1 MTNPEEVAVQRITVG
16 GSEMAVFGFQ
26 GQLRDMML
34 ADLRSGYLMTGNYT
48 SDGKAISPQ
57 AMRSLAVAGVAST
70 ATAASAA
77 FSSTLFMATANPA
90 TLMQIG
96 SGVGSAVMGTSGIVA
111 QAPFIAVASSLPVV
125 GPIMAMQVVT
135 AVIMLE
141 QFHKVDQKLN
151 DIKNT
156 LDKAIARA
164 EATHAA
170 ELAAASLLVDEIYVQ
185 YQDAGSFSQDML
197 VRLAFAEHDV
207 RRLTERFRYF
217 VETHAVTDVDDIAD
231 VRRSSFDAHSA
242 MLASCLDL
250 RVSYLRVCVDLQEN
264 PKSVAAS
271 VQRLKDKIEGG
282 IDFWQALLKRSET
295 LRNAIQER
303 ETKLNDMP
311 WVERNLPEFIGGK
324 GAAAAKKLLAL
335 RAAYVTTL
343 ESELAIVKGF
353 SSLIDSSKLT
363 LAALESPQKSIEAL
377 PTMVYWQ
384 DEDGEH
390 SFYTDKVVLAA

>member
-1 MTNPEEVAVQRITVG
+1 MTNPEEVAVQRITMG
-16 GSEMAVFGFQ
+16 GSEMAVFEFQ
-26 GQLRDMML
+26 GQLRELML
-34 ADLRSGYLMTGNYT
+34 ADLRSGYLSTGNYT

-57 AMRSLAVAGVAST
+57 GMRSLAVAGIGGG
-70 ATAASAA
+70 ATAVSAA
-77 FSSTLFMATANPA
+77 LSSTLFMATANPA

-96 SGVGSAVMGTSGIVA
+96 SGVGSAVMGATGIVS

-125 GPIMAMQVVT
+125 GPLMAMQVVT

-141 QFHKVDQKLN
+141 QFRKLDQKLD

-170 ELAAASLLVDEIYVQ
+170 ELAAASYIVDEVYAQ
-185 YQDAGSFSQDML
+185 YSEAGSFSQDML
-197 VRLAFAEHDV
+197 IRLAFAEHDV

-231 VRRSSFDAHSA
+231 VRRSNFDAHSA

-264 PKSVAAS
+264 PKSVAGS
-271 VQRLKDKIEGG
+271 VDRLKDKIEGG
-282 IDFWQALLKRSET
+282 IEFWQELLKRSAT
-295 LRNAIQER
+295 LRDAIQER
-303 ETKLNDMP
+303 EVKLNDMP
-311 WVERNLPEFIGGK
+311 WVERHLPEFIGGK
-324 GAAAAKKLLAL
+324 GAAADKKLTAL
-335 RAAYVTTL
+335 RAAYVSTL

-353 SSLIDSSKLT
+353 DSLIESSRQTLT
-363 LAALESPQKSIEAL
+363 NLKSPQKSVEKT

-390 SFYTDKVVLAA
+390 SFFTEKVLLNS

>member
-1 MTNPEEVAVQRITVG
+1 
-16 GSEMAVFGFQ
+16 MAVFEFQ
-26 GQLRDMML
+26 GQLRELML
-34 ADLRSGYLMTGNYT
+34 ADLRSGYLTTGNYT

-57 AMRSLAVAGVAST
+57 GMRALAVAGVGGG
-70 ATAASAA
+70 ATAVSAA

-96 SGVGSAVMGTSGIVA
+96 SGVGSAVMGTTGIVA

-125 GPIMAMQVVT
+125 GPLMAMQVVT
-135 AVIMLE
+135 AVVMLE
-141 QFHKVDQKLN
+141 QFRKLDRKLD

-170 ELAAASLLVDEIYVQ
+170 ELAAASYVVDEIYSQ
-185 YQDAGSFSQDML
+185 SEDAGYFSQDML

-217 VETHAVTDVDDIAD
+217 ADTHEVTDVDDIAD
-231 VRRSSFDAHSA
+231 VHRSNFDAHSA

-250 RVSYLRVCVDLQEN
+250 RVSYLRVSVDLQEN

-271 VQRLKDKIEGG
+271 VERLKNKIAGG
-282 IDFWQALLKRSET
+282 VEFWQALLNRSAT
-295 LRNAIQER
+295 LRDAIQER
-303 ETKLNDMP
+303 EGKLKDMP
-311 WVERNLPEFIGGK
+311 WVERNLPEFFGGK
-324 GAAAAKKLLAL
+324 GAAADKKLVAL
-335 RAAYVTTL
+335 HAAYVSTL

-353 SSLIDSSKLT
+353 DSLIESSKQTLT
-363 LAALESPQKSIEAL
+363 TLKNPQKSLEAS

-384 DEDGEH
+384 DEEGEH
-390 SFYTDKVVLAA
+390 SFYTDKLKLG